1 MQLKKMF
8 MAIVKNS
15 ISVKLGKYEL
25 FGSAVQITETRRTPA
40 IKRCSRY
47 QEKRTFTNFDIKHI

>member
-1 MQLKKMF
+1 

-25 FGSAVQITETRRTPA
+25 FGSAVQITERRRTPA
-40 IKRCSRY
+40 IKQSSEHQDNEHLQIGHALILRLGYR
-47 QEKRTFTNFDIKHI
+47 KA